1 MWFQSNS
8 AGECLFIYVSRNFFL
23 FFVILFGGICV
34 IWLNRFYFFLSILF
48 FFFSAPSC
56 FEWAEKQMISARTI
70 HFDFPWFD
78 IFNSTET
85 RVPWCFAYILKM
97 DAFDYTHTHTSCII
111 LLWWRKRSHYTKV
124 RFSNEHS
131 LDALQTQTIFIYYN
145 KFLRVWST

>member
-34 IWLNRFYFFLSILF
+34 IWLNRFFSFDTFFLLLRTKLLRMSWKADDFGENNTFWFPLVRHF
-48 FFFSAPSC
+48 QFHWDSSALMFRLH
-56 FEWAEKQMISARTI
+56 FENERIRL
-70 HFDFPWFD
+70 H
-78 IFNSTET
+78 
-85 RVPWCFAYILKM
+85 
-97 DAFDYTHTHTSCII
+97 THTHTSCII

-124 RFSNEHS
+124 RFLNEHS